1 LKKAID
7 PDPCG
12 ESSERKKKKGYQWS
26 EPNSL
31 TEVACWFKWNDRTY
45 MQYLCI
51 LSIVVLNPMIL
62 NNIYVS
68 RERMK
73 NHKHI
78 ERNIFTNTWIKAR
91 KFQNVNLFF
100 LFFSFLRLTL
110 LRYLI
115 ACSKCLTFFMRK
127 EKKLLKKCWF

>member
-1 LKKAID
+1 
-7 PDPCG
+7 
-12 ESSERKKKKGYQWS
+12 
-26 EPNSL
+26 
-31 TEVACWFKWNDRTY
+31 

-78 ERNIFTNTWIKAR
+78 ERNIFTNT
-91 KFQNVNLFF
+91 
-100 LFFSFLRLTL
+100 
-110 LRYLI
+110 
-115 ACSKCLTFFMRK
+115 
-127 EKKLLKKCWF
+127 